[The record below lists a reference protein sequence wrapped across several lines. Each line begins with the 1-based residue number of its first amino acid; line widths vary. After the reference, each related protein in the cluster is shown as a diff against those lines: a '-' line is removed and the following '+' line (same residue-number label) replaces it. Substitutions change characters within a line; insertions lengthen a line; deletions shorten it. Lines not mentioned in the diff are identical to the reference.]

1 VKLRLLSARFALL
14 FRDQANFRADLSA
27 ADAWLTR
34 YFDVRSRPVQ
44 ALQTLLRQL
53 KSTDLATEL
62 PGLAA
67 SLDAVRVLQIARD
80 KPQR

>member
-1 VKLRLLSARFALL
+1 M
-14 FRDQANFRADLSA
+14 
-27 ADAWLTR
+27 
-34 YFDVRSRPVQ
+34 
-44 ALQTLLRQL
+44 QTLLKQL
-53 KSTDLATEL
+53 KATDMSTEL